1 MLITFNNFFY
11 FFLFRMS
18 FWLDSWKKVR
28 AWNSHLLVDS
38 VIIFMIFLL
47 FFLRNAKRLI
57 TTITMLLLIPSKPLI
72 ILSWWLQGDHMLPL
86 GWIWSSESVLTI
98 KIPQL
103 FISHTLN
110 AIFVISMIALM
121 RPGILLVFILLLYF
135 FKKFK
140 ILKI

>member
-57 TTITMLLLIPSKPLI
+57 TTITMLLLIPGQPLI
-72 ILSWWLQGDHMLPL
+72 ILSWWLQGDYMLPL
-86 GWIWSSESVLTI
+86 GWVWSSESMLTI